1 MPRPFNRDALSAHAT
16 DAIRASIG
24 IGAMVWRF
32 TVLVPLEEA
41 SLGAESRQIATD
53 DDIDNLQ
60 DMLTTHFQGL
70 TVAPISTG
78 YGLRAGAMEINT
90 HQPMIAYAAAVAAAE
105 HYFAALRRELQDALD
120 QELIL
125 VERQEVWLQ

>member
-1 MPRPFNRDALSAHAT
+1 MSAHAT
-16 DAIRASIG
+16 EAIRASVG

-32 TVLVPLEEA
+32 TVLVPLEEI
-41 SLGAESRQIATD
+41 SPGAESRQIATE
-53 DDIDNLQ
+53 DDIDNLEN
-60 DMLTTHFQGL
+60 MLTTHFQGL
-70 TVAPISTG
+70 TIAPISTG
-78 YGLRAGAMEINT
+78 YGLRAGAMEANT
-90 HQPMIAYAAAVAAAE
+90 HEPVIAYAAAVAASE

>member
-1 MPRPFNRDALSAHAT
+1 MPRPFNREALSAYST
-16 DAIRASIG
+16 EAIRASVG

-32 TVLVPLEEA
+32 TVLVPLEETSA
-41 SLGAESRQIATD
+41 GAESRQIATD
-53 DDIDNLQ
+53 DDIDALE
-60 DMLTTHFQGL
+60 DMLTTHFRGL
-70 TVAPISTG
+70 TIAPISTG
-78 YGLRAGAMEINT
+78 HGLRAGAMEVNT
-90 HQPMIAYAAAVAAAE
+90 HHPMIVYAAAVAAAE

>member
-1 MPRPFNRDALSAHAT
+1 MPRPFNREALNAHAT
-16 DAIRASIG
+16 KAIRASVG

-32 TVLVPLEEA
+32 TVLVPLEET
-41 SLGAESRQIATD
+41 SRGAEPRQIATD
-53 DDIDNLQ
+53 DDIDSLE

-70 TVAPISTG
+70 TTAPISTG
-78 YGLRAGAMEINT
+78 YGLRAGAMEVNT
-90 HQPMIAYAAAVAAAE
+90 HHPMIVYAAPIAAAE